1 MAPKFVT
8 PDDFDGE
15 IPGRGRRP
23 SQLALEISKSLEG
36 CPVGSGLLLE
46 IDGTS
51 ASTPKDRG
59 RIRSSIST
67 AADHAGWGSASI
79 KWTTTDQP
87 FVVRVS

>member
-1 MAPKFVT
+1 MAPKFIT
-8 PDDFDGE
+8 PDDFDGI

-23 SQLALEISKSLEG
+23 SQLALKISTLLEG

-51 ASTPKDRG
+51 AVDKKDRG

-79 KWTTTDQP
+79 KWTTTNQP